1 MEIDNCQ
8 RARGEGSMVRMTEE
22 LQWVLTKYPRGYHSV
37 SNADMYLILDAYEYQ
52 MESPGGIS
60 GAFGISRET
69 LRVWGIKNI
78 IHYFVRRDKIFRIL
92 EAYIPLITFIDAPL
106 PNTERYKE
114 EVENVKKTLEK
125 MELRRESYYRE
136 RLRAEKSDKNKNI
149 KETIYRQKH

>member
-1 MEIDNCQ
+1 
-8 RARGEGSMVRMTEE
+8 MVRMTEE

-149 KETIYRQKH
+149 KETIYHQKH

>member
-1 MEIDNCQ
+1 ML
-8 RARGEGSMVRMTEE
+8 RMSEE
-22 LQWVLTKYPRGYHSV
+22 LQWVLTKYPRGYYSV
-37 SNADMYLILDAYEYQ
+37 SNDEMFLILDAFEYQ

-69 LRVWGIKNI
+69 LRVWGMKKI

-125 MELRRESYYRE
+125 MEQRREAYYRE
-136 RLRAEKSDKNKNI
+136 RLRAEQSDKNKNI

>member
-1 MEIDNCQ
+1 ML
-8 RARGEGSMVRMTEE
+8 RMTEE

-37 SNADMYLILDAYEYQ
+37 SNAEMYLILDAYEYQ

-69 LRVWGIKNI
+69 LRVWGIKKI

-125 MELRRESYYRE
+125 MEQRRESYYRE

-149 KETIYRQKH
+149 KETIYHQKH

>member
-1 MEIDNCQ
+1 MDIDNCQ
-8 RARGEGSMVRMTEE
+8 RAKGEDSMLRMTEE

-149 KETIYRQKH
+149 KETIYHQKH

>member
-1 MEIDNCQ
+1 ML
-8 RARGEGSMVRMTEE
+8 RMTEE

-37 SNADMYLILDAYEYQ
+37 SNADMCLIFDAFEYQ

-69 LRVWGIKNI
+69 LRVWGIKKI
-78 IHYFVRRDKIFRIL
+78 IHYFVRRDKLFRIL

-125 MELRRESYYRE
+125 MEQRREAYYRE

>member
-1 MEIDNCQ
+1 ML
-8 RARGEGSMVRMTEE
+8 RMTEE

-69 LRVWGIKNI
+69 LRVWGMKKI
-78 IHYFVRRDKIFRIL
+78 IHYFVRRDKLFRIL

-125 MELRRESYYRE
+125 MEMRRETYYRE
-136 RLRAEKSDKNKNI
+136 RLRAEKNDKNKNI

>member
-1 MEIDNCQ
+1 
-8 RARGEGSMVRMTEE
+8 MTEE

-37 SNADMYLILDAYEYQ
+37 SNADTYLILDAYEYQ
-52 MESPGGIS
+52 MESPWGGIS

-78 IHYFVRRDKIFRIL
+78 IHYFVRRDRIFRIL

-114 EVENVKKTLEK
+114 EVENVRKILER
-125 MELRRESYYRE
+125 MEQRREAYYRE
-136 RLRAEKSDKNKNI
+136 RLRAEQGGKTEVKGKCV
-149 KETIYRQKH
+149 

>member
-1 MEIDNCQ
+1 MDIDNCQ
-8 RARGEGSMVRMTEE
+8 MAKGEDSMLRMTEE

-37 SNADMYLILDAYEYQ
+37 SNADMYLILDAFEYQ

-69 LRVWGIKNI
+69 LRVWGIKKI
-78 IHYFVRRDKIFRIL
+78 IHYFVRRDRIFRIL

-125 MELRRESYYRE
+125 MEQRREAYYRE
-136 RLRAEKSDKNKNI
+136 RLRAEQGGKNI
-149 KETIYRQKH
+149 KETGYRQKH

>member
-1 MEIDNCQ
+1 ML
-8 RARGEGSMVRMTEE
+8 RMTEE

-69 LRVWGIKNI
+69 LRVWGMKKI

-136 RLRAEKSDKNKNI
+136 RIRAEKSDKNKNI

>member
-1 MEIDNCQ
+1 ML
-8 RARGEGSMVRMTEE
+8 RMTEE

-37 SNADMYLILDAYEYQ
+37 SNADMYLILDAFEYQ

-69 LRVWGIKNI
+69 LRVWGMKQI

-125 MELRRESYYRE
+125 MEQRRETYYRE

-149 KETIYRQKH
+149 KETNYRQKH

>member
-1 MEIDNCQ
+1 
-8 RARGEGSMVRMTEE
+8 MTEE

-149 KETIYRQKH
+149 KETIYHQKH

>member
-1 MEIDNCQ
+1 MDIDNCQ
-8 RARGEGSMVRMTEE
+8 RAKGEGSMLRMTEE

-37 SNADMYLILDAYEYQ
+37 SNADMYLILDAFEYQ

-69 LRVWGIKNI
+69 LRVWGIKKI
-78 IHYFVRRDKIFRIL
+78 IHYFVRRDKLFRIL

-125 MELRRESYYRE
+125 MERRREAYYRE
-136 RLRAEKSDKNKNI
+136 RLRAEQGDKTI
-149 KETIYRQKH
+149 KETNYRQKH

>member
-1 MEIDNCQ
+1 ML
-8 RARGEGSMVRMTEE
+8 RMTEE

-37 SNADMYLILDAYEYQ
+37 SNAEMYLILDAYEYQ

-69 LRVWGIKNI
+69 LRVWGIKKI

-125 MELRRESYYRE
+125 MEMRRETYYRE
-136 RLRAEKSDKNKNI
+136 RLRAEKNDKNKNI

>member
-1 MEIDNCQ
+1 MDIDNCQ
-8 RARGEGSMVRMTEE
+8 RAKGEDSMLRMTEE

-69 LRVWGIKNI
+69 LRVWGIKKI
-78 IHYFVRRDKIFRIL
+78 IHYFVRRDRVFRIL

-125 MELRRESYYRE
+125 MEQRREAYYRE
-136 RLRAEKSDKNKNI
+136 RLRAEQGDKNI
-149 KETIYRQKH
+149 KETSYRQKH

>member
-1 MEIDNCQ
+1 M
-8 RARGEGSMVRMTEE
+8 
-22 LQWVLTKYPRGYHSV
+22 LTKYPRGYHSV

-69 LRVWGIKNI
+69 LRVWGMKNI

>member
-149 KETIYRQKH
+149 KETIYHQKH

>member
-1 MEIDNCQ
+1 ML
-8 RARGEGSMVRMTEE
+8 RMTEE

-37 SNADMYLILDAYEYQ
+37 SNADMYLILDAFEYQ

-60 GAFGISRET
+60 GAFGVSRET
-69 LRVWGIKNI
+69 LRVWGNKNI
-78 IHYFVRRDKIFRIL
+78 IHYFVRRDKLFRIL

-125 MELRRESYYRE
+125 MERRRETYYRE
-136 RLRAEKSDKNKNI
+136 RLKAEQGDKNI
-149 KETIYRQKH
+149 KETNYRQKH

>member
-1 MEIDNCQ
+1 ML
-8 RARGEGSMVRMTEE
+8 RMTEE

-69 LRVWGIKNI
+69 LRVWGIKKI
-78 IHYFVRRDKIFRIL
+78 IHYFVRRDRVFRIL
-92 EAYIPLITFIDAPL
+92 EAYIPLITFIDAQL

-125 MELRRESYYRE
+125 MERRREAYYRE
-136 RLRAEKSDKNKNI
+136 RLRAEQGGKKMI
-149 KETIYRQKH
+149 KETGYRQKH

>member
-1 MEIDNCQ
+1 MDIDNCQ
-8 RARGEGSMVRMTEE
+8 RAKGEDSMLRMTEE

-69 LRVWGIKNI
+69 LRVWGIKKI
-78 IHYFVRRDKIFRIL
+78 IHYFVRRDKVFRIL

-125 MELRRESYYRE
+125 MERRREAYYRE
-136 RLRAEKSDKNKNI
+136 RLRAEQGDKNNI
-149 KETIYRQKH
+149 KETGYRQKH

>member
-1 MEIDNCQ
+1 MDIDNCQ
-8 RARGEGSMVRMTEE
+8 RAKGEDDMLRMTEE

-69 LRVWGIKNI
+69 LRVWGMKNI

-136 RLRAEKSDKNKNI
+136 RLRAEHKNKNI
-149 KETIYRQKH
+149 KETNYRQKH

>member
-1 MEIDNCQ
+1 MDIDNCQ
-8 RARGEGSMVRMTEE
+8 RAKGEGSMLRMTEE

-37 SNADMYLILDAYEYQ
+37 SNADMCLILDAFEYQ

-78 IHYFVRRDKIFRIL
+78 IHYFVRRDKLFRIL

-125 MELRRESYYRE
+125 MEQRREAYYRE
-136 RLRAEKSDKNKNI
+136 RLRAEQRGKNI
-149 KETIYRQKH
+149 KETSYRQKH

>member
-1 MEIDNCQ
+1 ML
-8 RARGEGSMVRMTEE
+8 RMSEE

-37 SNADMYLILDAYEYQ
+37 SNAEMCLILDAYEYQ

-69 LRVWGIKNI
+69 LRVWGKKEI
-78 IHYFVRRDKIFRIL
+78 IHYFVRRDKVFRIL

-125 MELRRESYYRE
+125 MEQRREAYYRE
-136 RLRAEKSDKNKNI
+136 RLRAEHGGNSI
-149 KETIYRQKH
+149 MEGGYRQ

>member
-1 MEIDNCQ
+1 
-8 RARGEGSMVRMTEE
+8 MTEE

-37 SNADMYLILDAYEYQ
+37 CNADMCLILDAYEYQ

-78 IHYFVRRDKIFRIL
+78 IHYFVRRDKLFRIL

-125 MELRRESYYRE
+125 MERRRELYYRE
-136 RLRAEKSDKNKNI
+136 RLRAEKRDKNI
-149 KETIYRQKH
+149 KETNYRQKH

>member
-125 MELRRESYYRE
+125 MEQRRETYYRE
-136 RLRAEKSDKNKNI
+136 RLRAEHGDKNI
-149 KETIYRQKH
+149 KETIYLKKH

>member
-1 MEIDNCQ
+1 ML
-8 RARGEGSMVRMTEE
+8 RMTEE
-22 LQWVLTKYPRGYHSV
+22 LQWVLTKYLRGYHSV

-149 KETIYRQKH
+149 KETIYHQKH

>member
-1 MEIDNCQ
+1 
-8 RARGEGSMVRMTEE
+8 
-22 LQWVLTKYPRGYHSV
+22 
-37 SNADMYLILDAYEYQ
+37 MYLILDAYEYQ

-69 LRVWGIKNI
+69 LRVWGMKNI

>member
-1 MEIDNCQ
+1 
-8 RARGEGSMVRMTEE
+8 MVRMTEE

-37 SNADMYLILDAYEYQ
+37 SNAEMYLILDAYEYQ

-69 LRVWGIKNI
+69 LRVWGIKKI

-149 KETIYRQKH
+149 KETIYHQKH